1 MLSES
6 PAEITIDTRNEDPH
20 VFLLAILL
28 VLEKIK
34 GGTNVEAT
42 KLRLSWPRDRNVA
55 SLLGKLNFV
64 LP

>member
-1 MLSES
+1 M
-6 PAEITIDTRNEDPH
+6 
-20 VFLLAILL
+20 FLLAILL

-34 GGTNVEAT
+34 GGPNVEAT
-42 KLRLSWPRDRNVA
+42 KLQLSWPRDRNVV

>member
-1 MLSES
+1 MLSEG

-34 GGTNVEAT
+34 GGPNVETT
-42 KLRLSWPRDRNVA
+42 KLQLSGPRDRNVA
-55 SLLGKLNFV
+55 SLPGKLNFV

>member
-1 MLSES
+1 
-6 PAEITIDTRNEDPH
+6 

-34 GGTNVEAT
+34 GGPNVETT
-42 KLRLSWPRDRNVA
+42 KLQLSGPRDRNVA
-55 SLLGKLNFV
+55 SLPGKLNFV

>member
-28 VLEKIK
+28 VLENIK
-34 GGTNVEAT
+34 GGPNVEAT
-42 KLRLSWPRDRNVA
+42 KLQLSRPRDRNVA